1 MDYNQWQKE
10 TGLSAVDS
18 EEPLESSEWR
28 SGPIQYGTLPEHESQ
43 HRARRSW
50 LSGDQVT

>member
-1 MDYNQWQKE
+1 MAEGNC
-10 TGLSAVDS
+10 GLSAVDS

-43 HRARRSW
+43 HRV
-50 LSGDQVT
+50 GDAG